1 MPRRS
6 HLLQVSSIAPS
17 NIAPP
22 PPPLL
27 EEYTYQIPQ
36 PILHLTPSS
45 GEFFSDAVALG

>member
-22 PPPLL
+22 SPVL